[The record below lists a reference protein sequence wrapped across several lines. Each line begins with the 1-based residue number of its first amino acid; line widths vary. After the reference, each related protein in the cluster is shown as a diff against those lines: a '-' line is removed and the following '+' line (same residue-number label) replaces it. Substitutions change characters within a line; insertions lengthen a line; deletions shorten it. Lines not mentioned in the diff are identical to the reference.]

1 MSAFDGPTLE
11 DDEDDGTA
19 PESWSSWFSS
29 LSRRYHAA
37 ARLGRAAATVEGL
50 LTVGGAHNGQQGK
63 MV

>member
-1 MSAFDGPTLE
+1 MQQEERAVARALAALPAEAQVRIMGD
-11 DDEDDGTA
+11 
-19 PESWSSWFSS
+19 
-29 LSRRYHAA
+29 AA